1 MHLLI
6 DFFQRLYHFDDLIRW
21 GGHGVLILII
31 FSETGVMAGFFLP
44 GDSLLVTAG
53 VLAAAGV
60 LNIWVLLIELSAA
73 AVLGD
78 SVNYA
83 VGRRIGPA
91 IFTRE
96 DSLFFNR
103 GHLLR
108 AHAFYEKYGSKTIV
122 IARFIPIVR
131 TFAPVVAGVGEMDYS
146 KFIFY
151 NLLGGIGWVVL
162 MLMGGYSLGRYIPH
176 MDKHLHEVILL
187 VIILS
192 LLPPI
197 FEWLKE
203 RRRAGRG
210 GKPA

>member
-103 GHLLR
+103 RHLLR